1 MECNIYSTLIIITTE
16 IIVID
21 SAEYTWDISNYNAM
35 VQISL
40 RVISCNNNKFCKYQS
55 VEKLTTTHGFLCSP
69 KGEAFSRRFVRL
81 SVCLVPCPAN
91 NFKTTVGIL
100 NETWYIYRWQW
111 GEGQN
116 PRTIIIPKSK
126 KTIIKHTGISTF
138 KKIWY
143 FVKLKK
149 NIHFATF

>member
-16 IIVID
+16 ITVID

-116 PRTIIIPKSK
+116 PITIILPCIFIELSP
-126 KTIIKHTGISTF
+126 HNHFVACRAISR
-138 KKIWY
+138 KVQKGLQWNLVY
-143 FVKLKK
+143 R
-149 NIHFATF
+149 